1 MGVVLRPTRGFLQL
15 LDIVRLRQHVPWLL
29 PEQSI
34 VNRDNYADGVNVQH
48 CVFSPAQVCTRC
60 GTVTRFPDSLR
71 VCSVQDDAPAP
82 ASQHD
87 AVSENQRFGFGP
99 GSELKSLLSKIGIT
113 ASPDCKCTKRA
124 YYMDQMESEQPGWCE
139 ANIDE
144 IVGWLRESAAER
156 GLPFLDV
163 AGRVLVRRA
172 IANARRKEA
181 ALAEG
186 SPHHDRREEVAP
198 PSDAPQG

>member
-1 MGVVLRPTRGFLQL
+1 MSRQL
-15 LDIVRLRQHVPWLL
+15 DCRKLL
-29 PEQSI
+29 
-34 VNRDNYADGVNVQH
+34 NRYE
-48 CVFSPAQVCTRC
+48 CTCKC
-60 GTVTRFPDSLR
+60 GAHF
-71 VCSVQDDAPAP
+71 
-82 ASQHD
+82 
-87 AVSENQRFGFGP
+87 VSEVADVSHTCPLDLAPCRP
-99 GSELKSLLSKIGIT
+99 GTALKSLLASFGLT
-113 ASPDCKCTKRA
+113 AGPDCKCNQRA
-124 YYMDQMESEQPGWCE
+124 RYLDEMGCDWAE
-139 ANIDE
+139 ANANQ